1 MNHSCRL
8 EVRRVV
14 VTFSDNYFTVTVLL
28 YHEILFIHIVYIFLY
43 KKKSDVYFWFDF
55 CLILNRFRVN
65 FAGER
70 ISASR
75 SL

>member
-28 YHEILFIHIVYIFLY
+28 YHEILFIYIVYIFLY
-43 KKKSDVYFWFDF
+43 KKNQTYTSGST
-55 CLILNRFRVN
+55 
-65 FAGER
+65 FA
-70 ISASR
+70 SF
-75 SL
+75 